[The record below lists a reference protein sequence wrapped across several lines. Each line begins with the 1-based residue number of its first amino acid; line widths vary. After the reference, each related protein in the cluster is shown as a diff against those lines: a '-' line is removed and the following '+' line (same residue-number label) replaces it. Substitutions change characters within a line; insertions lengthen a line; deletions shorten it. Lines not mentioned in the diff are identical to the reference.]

1 MRFATPL
8 ADKTPQFTHDC
19 EYCTFIGRYESDGSS
34 YDGWVCAVKDN
45 PSHSSLILRFSDHGG
60 DYLSSPVYQC
70 EKIPMEGQWKLFYEL
85 RDQLYVLLNG
95 QGYLPE
101 TPCVDGQPW

>member
-19 EYCTFIGRYESDGSS
+19 ECCTFIGRYESDKL

-45 PSHSSLILRFSDHGG
+45 PSHSSLILRFSDEGC

-70 EKIPMEGQWKLFYEL
+70 EKIRGLGQWKLFYDL

-95 QGYLPE
+95 QCD
-101 TPCVDGQPW
+101 TPTLSKKEK